1 MKTVESKVAETILQE
16 NRKIEVGSHVFNV
29 VRPTTA
35 TLIQV
40 SKLTSFLPS
49 VKLDDS
55 NFIYE
60 SLSIAENCEV
70 LGAIAAT
77 MILGARKQSNT
88 LVRKK
93 YGLQWLKIGKKEK
106 EIGELAD
113 FILYNLTP
121 SELERLIIELL
132 KGLEIQ
138 SFFQITVSLLEVN
151 LLRATR

>member
-16 NRKIEVGSHVFNV
+16 NKKIEVGAHTFSIVA
-29 VRPTTA
+29 PTTA

-40 SKLTSFLPS
+40 SKLISFLPS
-49 VKLDDS
+49 VKLDAE

-60 SLSIAENCEV
+60 SLSIAEKCDV

-77 MILGARKQSNT
+77 MILGARKQPNT
-88 LVRKK
+88 QSEKK
-93 YGLQWLKIGKKEK
+93 SRLKWLKIGRKKS
-106 EIGELAD
+106 EIDELAE
-113 FILYNLTP
+113 FILYNLSP
-121 SELERLIIELL
+121 SELETLIVELL

-138 SFFQITVSLLEVN
+138 SFFQVTVSLLEVN